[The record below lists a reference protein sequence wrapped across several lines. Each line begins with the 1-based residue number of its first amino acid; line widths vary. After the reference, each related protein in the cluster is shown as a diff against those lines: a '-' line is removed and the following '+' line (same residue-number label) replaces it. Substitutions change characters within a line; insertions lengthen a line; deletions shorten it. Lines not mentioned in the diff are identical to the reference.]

1 MYINDVGQNTWEE
14 VDLGVAGANYGWPNT
29 EGPFDAA
36 MFPNFTHPLFLYHQF
51 YGSVSVP
58 LLLNGN
64 GYTGSA
70 ITGGAFYVPGH
81 ITFPQGYV
89 GDYFFCDVVSG
100 WIKRFDPVDRT
111 VRNFATSV
119 AAPVDLRV
127 GGDGALYYLSRNADG
142 GQSGRVF
149 RVQYG
154 VPCRG
159 DVADHNGWV
168 SVADLLFILANWGPV
183 SVENE
188 ADITGNGVVNSA
200 DLMVVLEGWGLC
212 P

>member
-1 MYINDVGQNTWEE
+1 
-14 VDLGVAGANYGWPNT
+14 
-29 EGPFDAA
+29 
-36 MFPNFTHPLFLYHQF
+36 
-51 YGSVSVP
+51 
-58 LLLNGN
+58 
-64 GYTGSA
+64 
-70 ITGGAFYVPGH
+70 
-81 ITFPQGYV
+81 V